1 MKRKT
6 FSRNTLI
13 QISCILFA
21 LFLLVFVFVFGI
33 SSPVK
38 KDSAFEIVKGASV
51 TAIAKQ
57 LYSAGLIDSESTFK
71 LAVRGN
77 GGKIQTGLYDI
88 PAGASVWR
96 IARMF
101 AKGDIATVTVVV
113 PEGLTVLQI
122 KRLLLENS
130 SLTGGT
136 ECGRGTDLPVCDL
149 HDGDLFP
156 DTYRVAKGTSRL
168 AFLDLMRKKM
178 EDIKSNWERA
188 GRIAPEPLKNWNDVV
203 TLASIVQKE
212 TPKASEMPV
221 VASVYL
227 NRLRKKMRLQADPT
241 VVYALTNKWGDMRGA
256 PLLRGHLKIESPY
269 NTYINYGLPP
279 APIANVGMDA
289 IRSVLQPADT
299 NYLFF
304 VADGCGGHKFSRT
317 YDEHLKNHADWREIK
332 KIKNKN

>member
-1 MKRKT
+1 MKRKKI
-6 FSRNTLI
+6 SRNKFI
-13 QISCILFA
+13 QFLCAFLA

-38 KDSAFEIVKGASV
+38 KDASFEIVKGASV

-130 SLTGGT
+130 SLF
-136 ECGRGTDLPVCDL
+136 V
-149 HDGDLFP
+149 
-156 DTYRVAKGTSRL
+156 
-168 AFLDLMRKKM
+168 
-178 EDIKSNWERA
+178 
-188 GRIAPEPLKNWNDVV
+188 
-203 TLASIVQKE
+203 SI
-212 TPKASEMPV
+212 
-221 VASVYL
+221 SVI
-227 NRLRKKMRLQADPT
+227 N
-241 VVYALTNKWGDMRGA
+241 
-256 PLLRGHLKIESPY
+256 HL
-269 NTYINYGLPP
+269 
-279 APIANVGMDA
+279 
-289 IRSVLQPADT
+289 
-299 NYLFF
+299 
-304 VADGCGGHKFSRT
+304 
-317 YDEHLKNHADWREIK
+317 
-332 KIKNKN
+332 

>member
-1 MKRKT
+1 MKRKKISKNT
-6 FSRNTLI
+6 FI
-13 QISCILFA
+13 QLLCGLFA
-21 LFLLVFVFVFGI
+21 LGVLVFVYIFGI
-33 SSPVK
+33 VSPIK
-38 KDSAFEIVKGASV
+38 KDTSFEIVKGASV
-51 TAIAKQ
+51 SAIAKQ
-57 LYSAGLIDSESTFK
+57 LYNTGLIDSETTFK
-71 LAVRGN
+71 LSVRGN

-88 PAGASVWR
+88 PSGSSVWR

-101 AKGDIATVTVVV
+101 AKGDIATVTVIV
-113 PEGLTVLQI
+113 PEGLTVRQI
-122 KRLLLENS
+122 KKLLLENS
-130 SLTGGT
+130 YLTGST
-136 ECGRGTDLPVCDL
+136 ECGKGTDLPVCDL

-178 EDIKSNWERA
+178 ENIKRNWEKA
-188 GRIAPEPLKNWNDVV
+188 GRIVPEPLKNWNDVV

-269 NTYINYGLPP
+269 NTYMNYGLPP

-289 IRSVLQPADT
+289 IRAVLQPADT

-304 VADGCGGHKFSRT
+304 VADGKGGHKFART
-317 YDEHLKNHADWREIK
+317 YDEHMKNHSDWREIK